1 MIIGLGTWELSRGW
15 ITLGALLAFIALL
28 SQLYR
33 PVRGLGRLGTTVSS
47 ASAGAERI
55 IELLEEEPRVTESPR
70 ARTIERAHGVL
81 DIDSVCF
88 RYPDAETDTL
98 EDISFT
104 VAPGDLVAIVG
115 PSGAG
120 KSTLAKLL
128 LRFYDPSAGAL
139 RLDGIDLRS
148 LTLGSLREQ
157 IAVVFQETLIFDA
170 TIAENIAYGNATATP
185 DDVVHAAEAA
195 ALLPFIDSLPDG
207 FETRVGQKGRRLS
220 GGQRQ
225 RVAIARAFLRDAP
238 VLLLD
243 EPTTGLD
250 AKASAQ
256 VIDPLQRLAA
266 GRTTIVISHDL
277 ALSRQATLVLVLD
290 EGRIVESGSHE
301 QLLARDGLYRWLH
314 ALGAGERHRVGSR

>member
-1 MIIGLGTWELSRGW
+1 M
-15 ITLGALLAFIALL
+15 
-28 SQLYR
+28 
-33 PVRGLGRLGTTVSS
+33 
-47 ASAGAERI
+47 
-55 IELLEEEPRVTESPR
+55 
-70 ARTIERAHGVL
+70 
-81 DIDSVCF
+81 
-88 RYPDAETDTL
+88 
-98 EDISFT
+98 
-104 VAPGDLVAIVG
+104 
-115 PSGAG
+115 
-120 KSTLAKLL
+120 
-128 LRFYDPSAGAL
+128 
-139 RLDGIDLRS
+139 
-148 LTLGSLREQ
+148 
-157 IAVVFQETLIFDA
+157 FQETLIFDA

-185 DDVVHAAEAA
+185 DDVVRAAEAA

-277 ALSRQATLVLVLD
+277 HFHVRPRSFWCSTRA
-290 EGRIVESGSHE
+290 RIVESGTHE